1 MNLCIPNG
9 QSVIDVPA
17 TGERAELVPGR
28 IVAQLVDFGT
38 IAVVVVVV
46 GGGTCCGAS
55 TRFTAGRHVDLV
67 QSLVDGQQRRL

>member
-28 IVAQLVDFGT
+28 KVAQLVDLGT
-38 IAVVVVVV
+38 IAVVVVV